1 MRAPVYLSSGPSEDY
16 GGGICQVSTT
26 IYCAALYANLQITE
40 RHNHIYV
47 IHYWPAEGLDA
58 TVDWGHLDFR
68 FRNNKEYP
76 IRLRLT
82 HKNDKLTADI
92 TGTADGITVKLEQE
106 VTEKTSFN
114 TVYKKP
120 SSENPE
126 GKIIG
131 GDKGKVIR
139 VWKRVYQDGKFVE
152 KKKVSYDRYKPLDK
166 TIYTS
171 RLPEGAEY
179 S

>member
-1 MRAPVYLSSGPSEDY
+1 MIVPHPFHADHSITHLPRDCNVPQA
-16 GGGICQVSTT
+16 TT

-139 VWKRVYQDGKFVE
+139 VWKRVYQDGKFVG
-152 KKKVSYDRYKPLDK
+152 RRPLP
-166 TIYTS
+166 S
-171 RLPEGAEY
+171 RWCQGNTYPRNCSGRRRP
-179 S
+179 